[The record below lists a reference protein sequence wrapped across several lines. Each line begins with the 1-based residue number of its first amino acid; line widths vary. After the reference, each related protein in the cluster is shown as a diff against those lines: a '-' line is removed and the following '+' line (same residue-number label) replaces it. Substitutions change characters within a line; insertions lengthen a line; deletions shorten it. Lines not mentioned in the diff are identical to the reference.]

1 MDELMQQVFDNAYD
15 DAYESFRLRRQ
26 TDETFT
32 KDYLQGL
39 LQSLYVRQGNNWDGR
54 GQTKDMEQSAMI
66 AAAETTLIEW
76 DRFPLA

>member
-26 TDETFT
+26 TDDAFT
-32 KDYLQGL
+32 RDYLQGL